1 MAIVK
6 VTNSK
11 AGIGKAINYV
21 TQEEKT
27 EEKLISGINCTPE
40 TALDEMNATKEQFR
54 KTEGRQYAHYVHSF
68 KPGENI
74 DHEQAHKLALELSE
88 KQFKGYEVLV
98 ATHKDKNHIHSHII
112 VNSVS
117 YEDGRKL
124 HSSKKDLA
132 EVKELSNKICE
143 REGLSI
149 TEPQK
154 DALTSFN
161 AKKYKSLEK
170 GVEGGYK
177 SYMLD
182 LWKDV
187 NSSMKKATSKEQ
199 FIQSMNQKGYEVKW
213 SDSRK
218 YITYVPP
225 KGRPIRDSNLAETFK
240 NEKLSKEG
248 LLNEFNRNRERFRE
262 QGNNISRDERERSH
276 GEQGATSPSG
286 INNSANKITRAE
298 VEQSIFFGQGT
309 SKVYGVRDDKSF
321 SLDKTEQRE
330 TGQVNRAISDREEN
344 TRGEQKATSRE
355 NKQDN
360 SRVTTGNESIKRNE
374 LSEDRRINQSSTEVT
389 RDNTRD
395 IHEISGDITRSQQ
408 HGESDNME
416 RESKTIL
423 HSTGSN
429 DRIDIDDSRSLSSDN
444 LLDKIVSRFDEP
456 LKKLEE
462 KEKEKKE
469 LAEIEA
475 KAREERKLKLEPKP
489 IRTQSRDLGP
499 EL

>member
-149 TEPQK
+149 TKPQK
-154 DALTSFN
+154 DVLTSFD

-170 GVEGGYK
+170 GVEGGYR

-187 NSSMKKATSKEQ
+187 NESMKKATSKEQ

-276 GEQGATSPSG
+276 GATSPSG

-309 SKVYGVRDDKSF
+309 SKVYGVGDDKSF
-321 SLDKTEQRE
+321 SIDKTEQRE
-330 TGQVNRAISDREEN
+330 TGKDNGAFSDREEN
-344 TRGEQKATSRE
+344 RRGEQKTTYRE

-360 SRVTTGNESIKRNE
+360 SRIEGRNEISKRNE
-374 LSEDRRINQSSTEVT
+374 LSEDRGNDKSIAE
-389 RDNTRD
+389 NTRNNTGD
-395 IHEISGDITRSQQ
+395 IHQVSGDIARYRQDGKGEDMEGQSHSILNTTRS
-408 HGESDNME
+408 DN
-416 RESKTIL
+416 
-423 HSTGSN
+423 
-429 DRIDIDDSRSLSSDN
+429 RIDTDDSRSLSSDN
-444 LLDKIVSRFDEP
+444 LLDKIVSQFDEP

-462 KEKEKKE
+462 KEKEKKA

-475 KAREERKLKLEPKP
+475 KAREERKLKLEQKP
-489 IRTQSRDLGP
+489 IRPQSRDYGP

>member
-170 GVEGGYK
+170 GVEGGYR
-177 SYMLD
+177 SYVLD

-225 KGRPIRDSNLAETFK
+225 KGKPIRDSNLAKTFK

-276 GEQGATSPSG
+276 GEQGATSTNG

-309 SKVYGVRDDKSF
+309 SKVYGVGDDKSF
-321 SLDKTEQRE
+321 SIDKTEQRE
-330 TGQVNRAISDREEN
+330 TGKVNGAISNREEN

-360 SRVTTGNESIKRNE
+360 SRVTTGNGRLEKDK
-374 LSEDRRINQSSTEVT
+374 LSEDRGNDKSIAE
-389 RDNTRD
+389 NTRNNTGD
-395 IHEISGDITRSQQ
+395 IHQVSGDTSRDRQNGKGEDMEGKSHSILNTTRS
-408 HGESDNME
+408 DN
-416 RESKTIL
+416 
-423 HSTGSN
+423 
-429 DRIDIDDSRSLSSDN
+429 RIDTDDSRSLSSDN

-462 KEKEKKE
+462 KEKEKKALE
-469 LAEIEA
+469 EIEA
-475 KAREERKLKLEPKP
+475 KAREERKLKLEQKP
-489 IRTQSRDLGP
+489 IRPQSRDYGP